1 MSGMASHRIK
11 DRRCSV
17 YMLLLLALV
26 DMISNDT
33 AAQSQPDAVE
43 RGRAIAQHCARC
55 HAIGQNDQSPHKD
68 APPFRTFQGK
78 WPLEQLEEALAEGIA
93 VGHVDMP
100 EYVFEPD
107 QIADFLAYLA
117 TLH

>member
-1 MSGMASHRIK
+1 
-11 DRRCSV
+11 
-17 YMLLLLALV
+17 MLLVLALLN
-26 DMISNDT
+26 IITTDT

-107 QIADFLAYLA
+107 QISDFLAYLA
-117 TLH
+117 TLR

>member
-1 MSGMASHRIK
+1 MASQHVK
-11 DRRCSV
+11 DRRGSAF
-17 YMLLLLALV
+17 MLLVLAIVYLV
-26 DMISNDT
+26 PDDA
-33 AAQSQPDAVE
+33 AAQSQADAVE

-55 HAIGQNDQSPHKD
+55 HAIGQNDESPHED

-100 EYVFEPD
+100 EYMFEPD

-117 TLH
+117 TLR